1 MSQVLAQRSS
11 IFSSIREAITFIRDA
26 VGGDTHRDFT
36 AESIGRAIMLLAIPM
51 VLEMMMESL
60 FAVVDMLWVAR
71 LGADSV
77 ATVGFTE
84 SLLYLIYTVA
94 LGLSIATAATVA
106 RRIGEKDPKAASET
120 AAQAILLGAMIA
132 LAIGVS
138 GAVFAPEL
146 LTLMG
151 ASPAVVKIGSGYA
164 RAIFG
169 GSGTVMLL
177 FLINAV
183 FRGAGDAALAMRVL
197 WMANAINIILNPLL
211 IFGVGP
217 FPRLGVTGSGIGT
230 TIGRG
235 AGVLLQLW
243 MLTRARSRV
252 VVHAHEFR
260 VRPAVMW
267 KLLRLSFGGMLQYFV
282 GTSSWIL
289 LIRMT
294 APFGS
299 VVIAGYTIM
308 LRIIMFALLPS
319 WGMASAAA
327 TLVGQNLGAKKPDRA
342 ESAVWR
348 AGFYNM
354 ILLGCVAVLF
364 ITFAPKLVG
373 IFTGD
378 QAVAHVAAGA
388 LRIIS
393 AGYIFYAWG
402 MVTVQAFNGA
412 GDTVTPTY
420 INLFCFWFCQLPIAW
435 WLAFHTSIG
444 SNGIFAAITISQSLI
459 AVIGMLAFR
468 RGKWKLQKV

>member
-1 MSQVLAQRSS
+1 MSNVITKRTSL
-11 IFSSIREAITFIRDA
+11 FSSIREA
-26 VGGDTHRDFT
+26 VMGDTHRDFT
-36 AESIGRAIMLLAIPM
+36 EERIGRAIMLLAIPM
-51 VLEMMMESL
+51 MLEMIMESL
-60 FAVVDMLWVAR
+60 FAVVDMFWVAH
-71 LGADSV
+71 LGADSI
-77 ATVGFTE
+77 ATIGFTE
-84 SLLYLIYTVA
+84 GLLTLIYTVA

-106 RRIGEKDPKAASET
+106 RRIGEKDPAAASET
-120 AAQAILLGAMIA
+120 AAQAIILGGLIA
-132 LAIGVS
+132 LLVGVS
-138 GAVFAPEL
+138 GAIFAPQL

-151 ASPAVVKIGSGYA
+151 ASPAVIKVGTGYA

-183 FRGAGDAALAMRVL
+183 FRGAGDASLAMRVL
-197 WMANAINIILNPLL
+197 WTANLINIVLNPLL

-235 AGVLLQLW
+235 IGVVFQLF
-243 MLTRARSRV
+243 MLTGGWSRV
-252 VVHAHEFR
+252 VVHTREFR
-260 VRPAVMW
+260 LRPVLMW
-267 KLLRLSFGGMLQYFV
+267 KLLRLSLGGMLQYFV

-299 VVIAGYTIM
+299 TVIAGYTIM
-308 LRIIMFALLPS
+308 LRIILFALLPS
-319 WGMASAAA
+319 WGMAGAAA

-354 ILLGCVAVLF
+354 ILLGVVAVLF
-364 ITFAPKLVG
+364 VTFARQLVG
-373 IFTGD
+373 IFTD
-378 QAVAHVAAGA
+378 DPAVAQVASSA

-393 AGYIFYAWG
+393 CGYIFYAWG
-402 MVTVQAFNGA
+402 MVAIQAFNGA
-412 GDTVTPTY
+412 GDTLTPTL
-420 INLFCFWFCQLPIAW
+420 INLFCFWAGQLPIAW
-435 WLAFHTSIG
+435 WLAFHTAMR
-444 SNGIFAAITISQSLI
+444 SNGIFTAIAISQSLI

>member
-1 MSQVLAQRSS
+1 MQQVIAPRSS
-11 IFSSIREAITFIRDA
+11 LFQSIREA
-26 VGGDTHRDFT
+26 VLGDTHRDFT
-36 AESIGRAIMLLAIPM
+36 EEPIPRAIVLLAIPM

-60 FAVVDMLWVAR
+60 FAVVDMFWVAH
-71 LGADSV
+71 LGADAV

-84 SLLYLIYTVA
+84 ALLTLLYTVA

-106 RRIGEKDPKAASET
+106 RRIGEKDPGAAAET
-120 AAQAILLGAMIA
+120 AAQGILLGAIIA
-132 LAIGVS
+132 LVIGI
-138 GAVFAPEL
+138 GAGIFAPQL

-151 ASPAVVKIGSGYA
+151 ASPAVVAVGSGYA

-169 GSGTVMLL
+169 GSGTVLLL

-197 WMANAINIILNPLL
+197 WTANLINIALNPLL
-211 IFGVGP
+211 IFGIGP
-217 FPRLGVTGSGIGT
+217 FPRLGVAGSGIGT
-230 TIGRG
+230 TIGRSV
-235 AGVLLQLW
+235 GVLLQLW
-243 MLTRARSRV
+243 MLTQSRSRV
-252 VVHAHEFR
+252 VVHAREFR
-260 VRPAVMW
+260 LRPAVMMN
-267 KLLRLSFGGMLQYFV
+267 LLRLSLGGMLQYFV

-299 VVIAGYTIM
+299 VVIAGYTVM

-354 ILLGCVAVLF
+354 ILLGAVAVLF
-364 ITFAPKLVG
+364 ITFARQLVG
-373 IFTGD
+373 IFTND
-378 QAVAHVAAGA
+378 AAVVQVAAGA

-393 AGYIFYAWG
+393 CGYVFYAWG
-402 MVTVQAFNGA
+402 MVAIQAFNGA
-412 GDTVTPTY
+412 GDTVTPTL
-420 INLFCFWFCQLPIAW
+420 INLFCFWVLQLPIAW
-435 WLAFHTSIG
+435 WLAFHTG
-444 SNGIFAAITISQSLI
+444 MRANGIFAAIAISQSAI

-468 RGKWKLQKV
+468 RGRWKSQKV

>member
-1 MSQVLAQRSS
+1 MSQVITRRST
-11 IFSSIREAITFIRDA
+11 IFSSIREA
-26 VGGDTHRDFT
+26 VMGDTHRDFT
-36 AESIGRAIMLLAIPM
+36 EEPIGRAIALLAIPM
-51 VLEMMMESL
+51 MLEMMMESL
-60 FAVVDMLWVAR
+60 FAVVDMFWVAH
-71 LGADSV
+71 LGADAV

-84 SLLYLIYTVA
+84 ALLMLIYTVA
-94 LGLSIATAATVA
+94 LGLSVATAATVA
-106 RRIGEKDPKAASET
+106 RRIGEKDPRAASET
-120 AAQAILLGAMIA
+120 AAQGILLGAIV
-132 LAIGVS
+132 AITIGFS
-138 GAVFAPEL
+138 GGIFAPQL

-151 ASPAVVKIGSGYA
+151 ASPAVVSVGSGYA

-169 GSGTVMLL
+169 GSGTVLLL

-197 WMANAINIILNPLL
+197 WTANLINIALNPLL

-235 AGVLLQLW
+235 TGVLLQLW
-243 MLTRARSRV
+243 MLTSSRSRV
-252 VVHAHEFR
+252 VVHAREFR
-260 VRPAVMW
+260 LRPSVMMN
-267 KLLRLSFGGMLQYFV
+267 LLRLSLGGMLQYFV
-282 GTSSWIL
+282 GTSSWII

-299 VVIAGYTIM
+299 AVIAGYTLM

-327 TLVGQNLGAKKPDRA
+327 TLVGQNLGAKKPERA
-342 ESAVWR
+342 ASAVWR

-354 ILLGCVAVLF
+354 ILLGAVAILF
-364 ITFAPKLVG
+364 ITFARNIVA
-373 IFTGD
+373 IFTND
-378 QAVAHVAAGA
+378 EAVAQVAASA

-393 AGYIFYAWG
+393 CGYVFYAWG
-402 MVTVQAFNGA
+402 MVAIQAFNGA
-412 GDTVTPTY
+412 GDTITPTL
-420 INLFCFWFCQLPIAW
+420 INLFCFWACQLPIAW
-435 WLAFHTSIG
+435 WLAFHTG
-444 SNGIFAAITISQSLI
+444 MRSNGIFAAIAISQSLI

>member
-1 MSQVLAQRSS
+1 MSDVTSESRSF
-11 IFSSIREAITFIRDA
+11 FSSIRDA
-26 VGGDTHRDFT
+26 VVGDSHRDFT
-36 AESIGRAIMLLAIPM
+36 EERIGRAIMLLAVPM

-60 FAVVDMLWVAR
+60 FAVVDMFWVAH
-71 LGADSV
+71 LGSDSV

-84 SLLYLIYTVA
+84 ALLTLIYTIA

-106 RRIGEKDPKAASET
+106 RRIGEKDPQAASET
-120 AAQAILLGAMIA
+120 AAQAILLGAIIA
-132 LAIGVS
+132 IAIGVS
-138 GAVFAPEL
+138 GAIFAPEL
-146 LTLMG
+146 LRLMG
-151 ASPAVVKIGSGYA
+151 ASPAVIAIGSGYA

-183 FRGAGDAALAMRVL
+183 FRGAGDASLAMRVL
-197 WMANAINIILNPLL
+197 WTANLINIVLNPLL
-211 IFGVGP
+211 IFGIGP

-235 AGVLLQLW
+235 TGVLLQLF
-243 MLTRARSRV
+243 MLTRGWSRV
-252 VVHAHEFR
+252 VVHAREFR
-260 VRPAVMW
+260 LRLPLML
-267 KLLRLSFGGMLQYFV
+267 KLLRLSLGGMLQYFV

-308 LRIIMFALLPS
+308 LRIILFALLPS

-327 TLVGQNLGAKKPDRA
+327 TLVGQNLGAKKPERA

-354 ILLGCVAVLF
+354 ILLGAVAVLF
-364 ITFAPKLVG
+364 IGFAPQLVG

-378 QAVAHVAAGA
+378 QGVATVAATA

-402 MVTVQAFNGA
+402 MVAIQAFNGA
-412 GDTVTPTY
+412 GDTITPTI
-420 INLFCFWFCQLPIAW
+420 INLFCFWACQLPVAW
-435 WLAFHTSIG
+435 WLAFHTRLA
-444 SNGIFAAITISQSLI
+444 SNGIFAAITISQSAI
-459 AVIGMLAFR
+459 AVIGMLAFK

>member
-1 MSQVLAQRSS
+1 M
-11 IFSSIREAITFIRDA
+11 
-26 VGGDTHRDFT
+26 GNTHRDFT
-36 AESIGRAIMLLAIPM
+36 EESIGRAIMFLAVPM
-51 VLEMMMESL
+51 MLEMMMESL
-60 FAVVDMLWVAR
+60 FAVVDMFWVAH

-84 SLLYLIYTVA
+84 ALLTLIYTIA

-106 RRIGEKDPKAASET
+106 RRIGEKDPQAASET
-120 AAQAILLGAMIA
+120 AAQAIMMGAIIA
-132 LAIGVS
+132 IAVGVTA
-138 GAVFAPEL
+138 GIFAPQL
-146 LTLMG
+146 LALMG
-151 ASPAVVKIGSGYA
+151 ASPAVVKVGAGYA

-169 GSGTVMLL
+169 GSGTVLLL

-183 FRGAGDAALAMRVL
+183 FRGAGDASLAMRVL
-197 WMANAINIILNPLL
+197 WTANLINIVLNPLL
-211 IFGVGP
+211 IFGIGP

-235 AGVLLQLW
+235 IGVLLQLW
-243 MLTRARSRV
+243 MLTNSWSRV
-252 VVHAHEFR
+252 VVHAREFHI
-260 VRPAVMW
+260 RPAVMW
-267 KLLRLSFGGMLQYFV
+267 KLLRLSLGGMLQYFV

-308 LRIIMFALLPS
+308 LRIILFALLPS
-319 WGMASAAA
+319 WGMANAAA
-327 TLVGQNLGAKKPDRA
+327 TLVGQNLGAKKPERA

-354 ILLGCVAVLF
+354 ILLGIVAIVF
-364 ITFAPKLVG
+364 VTFARQLVG

-378 QAVAHVAAGA
+378 EAVKQVAASA

-402 MVTVQAFNGA
+402 MVAIQAFNGA
-412 GDTVTPTY
+412 GDTVTPTL
-420 INLFCFWFCQLPIAW
+420 INLFCFWACQLPIAW
-435 WLAFHTSIG
+435 WLAFHTALAH
-444 SNGIFAAITISQSLI
+444 NGIFAAITISQSTI

>member
-1 MSQVLAQRSS
+1 LQVTTPRSS
-11 IFSSIREAITFIRDA
+11 LFSSLREA
-26 VGGDTHRDFT
+26 VMGNTHRDFT
-36 AESIGRAIMLLAIPM
+36 EESIGRAIMFLAVPM

-60 FAVVDMLWVAR
+60 FAVVDMFWVAH

-84 SLLYLIYTVA
+84 ALLTLIYTIA

-106 RRIGEKDPKAASET
+106 RRIGEKDPQAASET
-120 AAQAILLGAMIA
+120 AAQAIMMGAIIA
-132 LAIGVS
+132 IIIGVTA
-138 GAVFAPEL
+138 GIFAPQL
-146 LTLMG
+146 LALMG
-151 ASPAVVKIGSGYA
+151 ASPAVVKVGSGYA

-169 GSGTVMLL
+169 GSGTVLLL

-183 FRGAGDAALAMRVL
+183 FRGAGDASLAMRVL
-197 WMANAINIILNPLL
+197 WTANLINIVLNPLL
-211 IFGVGP
+211 IFGIGP

-235 AGVLLQLW
+235 VGVLLQLW
-243 MLTRARSRV
+243 MLTNSWSRV
-252 VVHAHEFR
+252 VVHAREFHI
-260 VRPAVMW
+260 RPAVMW
-267 KLLRLSFGGMLQYFV
+267 KLLRLSLGGMLQYFV

-308 LRIIMFALLPS
+308 LRIILFALLPS
-319 WGMASAAA
+319 WGMANAAA
-327 TLVGQNLGAKKPDRA
+327 TLVGQNLGAKKPERA

-354 ILLGCVAVLF
+354 ILLGVVAILF
-364 ITFAPKLVG
+364 VTFARQLVG

-378 QAVAHVAAGA
+378 EAVKQVAATA

-402 MVTVQAFNGA
+402 MVAIQAFNGA
-412 GDTVTPTY
+412 GDTVTPTL
-420 INLFCFWFCQLPIAW
+420 INLFCFWACQLPIAW
-435 WLAFHTSIG
+435 WLAFHTALAH
-444 SNGIFAAITISQSLI
+444 NGIFVAITISQSTI

-468 RGKWKLQKV
+468 RGTWKLQKV

>member
-1 MSQVLAQRSS
+1 M
-11 IFSSIREAITFIRDA
+11 
-26 VGGDTHRDFT
+26 GDTHRDFT
-36 AESIGRAIMLLAIPM
+36 EERISRAIMLLAIPM

-84 SLLYLIYTVA
+84 GLLTLIYTVA

-106 RRIGEKDPKAASET
+106 RRIGEKDPQAASET
-120 AAQAILLGAMIA
+120 AAQAIMLGAIIA
-132 LAIGVS
+132 IAVGVS
-138 GAVFAPEL
+138 GAIFAPQL

-183 FRGAGDAALAMRVL
+183 FRGAGDASLAMRVL
-197 WMANAINIILNPLL
+197 WTANIINICLNPLL
-211 IFGVGP
+211 IFGIGP
-217 FPRLGVTGSGIGT
+217 FPKLGVTGSGIGT

-235 AGVLLQLW
+235 IGVLLQLW
-243 MLTRARSRV
+243 MLTNSWSRV
-252 VVHAHEFR
+252 VVHAREFR
-260 VRPAVMW
+260 LRPEVMW
-267 KLLRLSFGGMLQYFV
+267 KLLRLSLGGMFQYFV

-308 LRIIMFALLPS
+308 LRIILFALLPS
-319 WGMASAAA
+319 WGMAGAAA
-327 TLVGQNLGAKKPDRA
+327 TLVGQNLGAKKPERA

-354 ILLGCVAVLF
+354 IVLGVVAILF
-364 ITFAPKLVG
+364 VTFAPQLVG
-373 IFTGD
+373 MFTSD
-378 QAVAHVAAGA
+378 QAVKQVASSA

-402 MVTVQAFNGA
+402 MVAIQAFNGA
-412 GDTVTPTY
+412 GDTVTPTL
-420 INLFCFWFCQLPIAW
+420 INLFCFWACQLPIAW
-435 WLAFHTSIG
+435 WLAFHTPMR
-444 SNGIFAAITISQSLI
+444 SNGIFAAIAISQSLI
-459 AVIGMLAFR
+459 AIIGMLAFR